1 MTRFADGPVVE
12 VATEIAAPPAVVW
25 DLVTD
30 INLSAGFQDE
40 FQEARWLD
48 GDGPALGASFRGHNR
63 LGEREWETTS
73 YVVAYEPER
82 EFGWAVS
89 DRDDPGATW
98 TFRLESSDVGTRL
111 IYHRRLGPGPS
122 GLTRAIA
129 NRPEQEEEIIAAR
142 DETHRQN
149 MQGVLAGIKATAE
162 GSRSRE

>member
-1 MTRFADGPVVE
+1 MARFTDGPIVE
-12 VATEIAAPPAVVW
+12 VAIDIAAPPAVVW

-48 GDGPALGASFRGHNR
+48 GDGPGLGATFVGRNR
-63 LGEREWETTS
+63 IGEREWETTS
-73 YVVAYEPER
+73 YVLAYEPER
-82 EFGWAVS
+82 EFSWAVS

-98 TFRLESSDVGTRL
+98 TFRLEPAGDGTRL
-111 IYHRRLGPGPS
+111 VYHRRLGPGPS

-129 NRPEQEEEIIAAR
+129 AHPEREEEIIAAR

-149 MQGVLAGIKATAE
+149 MQAVIDAVKAMAE
-162 GSRSRE
+162 AAPA